1 MARLLIISLF
11 LVLSGLNYPPNISAQ
26 TPQQPGNPNSTQWM
40 SHQMNQPPPGPD
52 KGPLSKG
59 LIDDIQDLYDSAKL
73 EAEKKSIPKSGN
85 K

>member
-1 MARLLIISLF
+1 
-11 LVLSGLNYPPNISAQ
+11 
-26 TPQQPGNPNSTQWM
+26 
-40 SHQMNQPPPGPD
+40 MNQPPPGPD